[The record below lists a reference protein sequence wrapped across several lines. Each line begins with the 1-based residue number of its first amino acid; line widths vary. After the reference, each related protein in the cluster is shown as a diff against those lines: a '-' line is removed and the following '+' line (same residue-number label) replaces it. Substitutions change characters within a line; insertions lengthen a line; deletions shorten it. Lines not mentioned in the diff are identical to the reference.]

1 MRETAKIAARPPI
14 RGGTV
19 LGMARRLGA
28 VAAGVVLFGGT
39 VAWHEPPPGDAS
51 VGKKGDPQRLFRL
64 DGKFVHNVGRIQLQI
79 TNIGE
84 TGNQSN
90 PLRTTVPSLEWPAG
104 SGNDYLYAAG
114 LWVGAIDVSGIP
126 HVTTALYQREF
137 SPQVD
142 FSTGPVPCAGLPTDQ
157 IADVRESYEGIPGGN
172 RVISASVNPDD
183 DNDGRVDEDFPNGLD
198 DDGDGACDEDYG
210 AIGQQMFA
218 CEYFDDVPA
227 IRQIFPEHV
236 PLGIRVRQT
245 SYAWAT
251 PGQNDFVGMDY
262 QITNRSG
269 RTLRNVMVAIFADP
283 DIGNRGIPN
292 YFADDE
298 VGLFDRKV
306 SYSGPTGE
314 KVTRR
319 IQMAYAWDNPDNPA
333 NPQEA
338 KGGDAPGYFGCIFL
352 NHTVD
357 PSGTTAPNHVGVTSF
372 KFFSGATPF
381 VQGGDPVNDA
391 ERYQLMTDPGLNPDV
406 LLPQGG
412 TLTSSRPLDY
422 RFIMATGPFRSLL
435 PDSSLTVSVGWCMGL
450 GLGLPEGASLP
461 PNIMDATT
469 FVGGSLLATAVSAQQ
484 VFDGLYTDLDGKLST
499 GTCGKETCISAAS
512 GESFFYPSR
521 SPVVWPDSTCI
532 VRFRSV
538 IPVDPNH
545 PNWADLAPWDPN
557 VDCHTQ
563 QGGRFWCLD
572 EDPTKEHCA
581 SQDTVAF
588 PVNGPQCIYVDRD
601 CDPNT
606 GQGGKEHL
614 VHWVAASPLPAPF
627 FAGTGADEPKDFLN
641 AYDTKGDSAR
651 VSAWFFP
658 GDRKVTLKWNNYG
671 ELVRDAQRG
680 NLKEF
685 VGYRVYKAA
694 GWTRPYGTNAPDK
707 SLWSLLGEWRLDPS
721 GTPARPL
728 SELIDPSA
736 SGVKVDTVTVT
747 WDPISRSVTGASH
760 AELDTLFSVG
770 RYTFVDNH
778 VLNGFPYFYSI
789 VPVSIVPGSGGIS
802 DITLV
807 GNPSAT
813 NAQAVYPRSGSQS
826 DQKHVFVVPN
836 PYKGHT
842 EWDLVPREEDPSGTK
857 VTFHNLPRTKGTVH
871 IFTLAGDLVRD
882 IPFDGTAPPDLQYG
896 KDPVIQGQGEVS
908 WNLISRNGQKIV
920 SGIYLFSVDTDLGRE
935 VGKFVIIR

>member
-1 MRETAKIAARPPI
+1 MTKAKIAAMPAVH
-14 RGGTV
+14 RGSLLGT
-19 LGMARRLGA
+19 ARRLA
-28 VAAGVVLFGGT
+28 ALAAGVVLFGGT
-39 VAWHEPPPGDAS
+39 VAWHQPEPQDALI
-51 VGKKGDPQRLFRL
+51 GKKGDPQRLFRL

-79 TNIGE
+79 TNIGQ
-84 TGNQSN
+84 TGNAQN
-90 PLRTTVPSLEWPAG
+90 PSRTTVPSLEWPPG

-114 LWVGAIDVSGIP
+114 LWVGAIDASGIP
-126 HVTTALYQREF
+126 HVTTALYDREF

-142 FSTGPVPCAGLPTDQ
+142 FSTGPAPCAGLPTDQ

-183 DNDGRVDEDFPNGLD
+183 DNDGKVDEDFPNGLD
-198 DDGDGACDEDYG
+198 DDGDGLCDEDYS

-218 CEYFDDVPA
+218 CEYFDDIPN
-227 IRQIFPEHV
+227 IRQIYPEHV

-283 DIGNRGIPN
+283 DIGNRGIPG
-292 YFADDE
+292 YFTDDE
-298 VGLFDRKV
+298 AGLFDRV
-306 SYSGPTGE
+306 VQYTGPTGE
-314 KVTRR
+314 TVTRR
-319 IQMAYAWDNPDNPA
+319 VQMAYAWDNPDNPN
-333 NPQEA
+333 NPQEN

-357 PSGTTAPNHVGVTSF
+357 PSGTNAPNHVGVTSF
-372 KFFSGATPF
+372 KFFSGSASF
-381 VQGGDPVNDA
+381 IQGGDPENDA
-391 ERYQLMTDPGLNPDV
+391 QRYQLMTDPSLSPDN
-406 LLPQGG
+406 LLPTGG
-412 TLTSSRPLDY
+412 TFTSSRPLDY
-422 RFIMATGPFRSLL
+422 RFIMATGPFRTLL

-450 GLGLPEGASLP
+450 GLGLPQDAPPGPAPLP
-461 PNIMDATT
+461 STLFT
-469 FVGGSLLATAVSAQQ
+469 GGSLLATAVSAQQ
-484 VFDGLYTDLDGKLST
+484 VFDGLYTDLDGKIST
-499 GTCGKETCISAAS
+499 GTCGKETCLSSPA
-512 GESFFYPSR
+512 GESFVYPSR
-521 SPVVWPDSTCI
+521 APVVWPDSTCI

-538 IPVDPNH
+538 IPSEPAH
-545 PNWADLAPWDPN
+545 PNWDALQPWDPN
-557 VDCHTQ
+557 QDCRTE

-572 EDPTKEHCA
+572 EDPSKEHCA
-581 SQDTVAF
+581 SQDTV
-588 PVNGPQCIYVDRD
+588 PVPYGGPTCVYVDAD

-627 FAGTGADEPKDFLN
+627 FSGVDGRNEPNDFLN
-641 AYDTKGDSAR
+641 AYNTKGDSAR
-651 VSAWFFP
+651 VNAWFFP

-685 VGYRVYKAA
+685 IGYRIYKAA
-694 GWTRPYGTNAPDK
+694 GWNRPYGTNAPDK
-707 SLWSLLGEWRLDPS
+707 SLWSLLGEWRIDPT
-721 GTPARPL
+721 GTPAHPL

-736 SGVKVDTVTVT
+736 ARVKIDTTAVS
-747 WDPISRSVTGASH
+747 WDPIAKNVIPTAH
-760 AELDTLFSVG
+760 PEYDTLFAVG

-789 VPVSIVPGSGGIS
+789 VPVSVVPGSGNIS
-802 DITLV
+802 DITLI

-813 NAQAVYPRSGSQS
+813 NGQVVYPRADSQN

-836 PYKGHT
+836 PYKAHA

-857 VTFHNLPRTKGTVH
+857 VTFHNLPRTKGTIH

-882 IPFDGTAPPDLQYG
+882 LPFDGTAPPDLQYG
-896 KDPVIQGQGEVS
+896 KDPVIAGQGEVS